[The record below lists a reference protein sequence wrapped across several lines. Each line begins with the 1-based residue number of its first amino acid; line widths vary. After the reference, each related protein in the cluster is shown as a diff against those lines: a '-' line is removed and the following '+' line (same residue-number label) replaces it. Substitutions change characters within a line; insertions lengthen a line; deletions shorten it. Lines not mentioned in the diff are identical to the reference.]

1 MLKHRLLTAGCLIP
15 PLLAGLLLLP
25 TPAIAVVFAVFAG
38 IGAWEWAS
46 LAGWSEPSSR
56 VLYCLVIGGCLW
68 PTYTLLRLPWDAAG
82 LFGVSAL
89 LLSWWGLCGYWLFDY
104 QRKGLGIPRS
114 RPLLTMAGLLV
125 VVPAW
130 AAIVRLHGAIDA
142 RGYLVVLLLLIVWS
156 ADTGAFFVGRRY
168 GRHRLADRVSP
179 GKTWEGLIGG
189 LLAGASVA
197 LLCSAP
203 LALRPRERLL
213 FVFVCVVTVLF
224 SVLGDL
230 FESLVKRQAG
240 VKDSGR
246 LLPGHGGLLD
256 RIDSLTA
263 AAPVFALGMVAVGVP
278 L

>member
-1 MLKHRLLTAGCLIP
+1 MLRHRVITAGCLIP
-15 PLLAGLLLLP
+15 PVLAGLLFLP
-25 TPAIAVVFAVFAG
+25 TPAIALLFAVLAG

-46 LAGWSEPSSR
+46 LAGWSEPAAR
-56 VLYCLVIGGCLW
+56 FLYCLAIGVCLGIS
-68 PTYTLLRLPWDAAG
+68 YALLRLPWDGPG
-82 LFGVSAL
+82 LMDWWAL
-89 LLSWWGLCGYWLFDY
+89 LLSWWGLCAYWLFDY
-104 QRKGLGIPRS
+104 QRRGPGIPRS
-114 RPLLTMAGLLV
+114 RPILAMAGLLV

-142 RGYLVVLLLLIVWS
+142 GGYLVVSLLLIVWA

-179 GKTWEGLIGG
+179 GKTWEGVLGG
-189 LLAGASVA
+189 LLAGALVA

-203 LALRPRERLL
+203 LALGPHERLL
-213 FVFVCVVTVLF
+213 FVFVCVLTILF

-240 VKDSGR
+240 VKDSGS
-246 LLPGHGGLLD
+246 LLPGHGGVLD

-263 AAPVFALGMVAVGVP
+263 AAPVFALGMIALGMP

>member
-1 MLKHRLLTAGCLIP
+1 MLRRRLITAGCLIP

-56 VLYCLVIGGCLW
+56 LLYCLAIGACLW
-68 PTYTLLRLPWDAAG
+68 VTYALLGLSWDVAG

-104 QRKGLGIPRS
+104 QRCGLGIPRS
-114 RPLLTMAGLLV
+114 RPLLGMAGLLV

-130 AAIVRLHGAIDA
+130 AAIVRLHGAIA
-142 RGYLVVLLLLIVWS
+142 AGGYLVVLLLLIVWS

-189 LLAGASVA
+189 LLAGAAVA

-203 LALRPRERLL
+203 LALGPHERLL
-213 FVFVCVVTVLF
+213 FVFVCVVTILF

-240 VKDSGR
+240 VKDSGS

-263 AAPVFALGMVAVGVP
+263 AAPVFALGMVVVGVP

>member
-1 MLKHRLLTAGCLIP
+1 MLKYRLITAGCLIP
-15 PLLAGLLLLP
+15 PLLAGLLFLP
-25 TPAIAVVFAVFAG
+25 TPAIAVVFAVLAG

-46 LAGWSEPSSR
+46 LAGWSDPSAR
-56 VLYCLVIGGCLW
+56 LLYCLVIGVCLW
-68 PTYTLLRLPWDAAG
+68 VTYTLVRLPWDSAG
-82 LFGVSAL
+82 LMGLSAL
-89 LLSWWGLCGYWLFDY
+89 LLSWWGLCGYWLLDY
-104 QRKGLGIPRS
+104 QRQGLGIPRS
-114 RPLLTMAGLLV
+114 RPLLAMAGLLV

-168 GRHRLADRVSP
+168 GRRRLADRVSP
-179 GKTWEGLIGG
+179 GKTGEGLAGG
-189 LLAGASVA
+189 LLAGAVVA
-197 LLCSAP
+197 LVCSAP
-203 LALRPRERLL
+203 LALGPRERFL
-213 FVFVCVVTVLF
+213 FVFVCVVTLLF

-240 VKDSGR
+240 VKDSGS

-263 AAPVFALGMVAVGVP
+263 AAPVFALGMVVVGVP

>member
-1 MLKHRLLTAGCLIP
+1 MLKHRLITAGCLIP
-15 PLLAGLLLLP
+15 PLIAGLVLLP
-25 TPAIAVVFAVFAG
+25 TPVIAVLFAGFAG
-38 IGAWEWAS
+38 IGAWEWTR

-56 VLYCLVIGGCLW
+56 LLYCLVLAACLW
-68 PTYTLLRLPWDAAG
+68 ISYILLGLPWDTAG
-82 LFGVSAL
+82 IMGLSAL

-104 QRKGLGIPRS
+104 QRHGSGMPRS
-114 RPLLTMAGLLV
+114 WPLLAMAGLLV

-130 AAIVRLHGAIDA
+130 AAIVRLHGAIPA
-142 RGYLVVLLLLIVWS
+142 RGYLVVLLLVMVWS

-179 GKTWEGLIGG
+179 GKTWEGLFGG
-189 LLAGASVA
+189 LLAGALVA
-197 LLCSAP
+197 FLCSAP
-203 LALRPRERLL
+203 LALGADERLL
-213 FVFVCVVTVLF
+213 FVFVSVVTILF

-240 VKDSGR
+240 VKDSGT

-263 AAPVFALGMVAVGVP
+263 AAPVFALGMAVVGVP